1 MSLMSATESAVAL
14 RREVRRV
21 SGKMKALFYIMLAG
35 SLVEVT
41 AYAAPPVRD
50 NTYRLGDKIR
60 PNDVMD
66 NEDPVLQYLQNG
78 VDTYAANSITGAA
91 IADGAVTTTEILDG
105 TIQTGDLA
113 FSLTSGNILPAGAV
127 FFMLTGTCPSWTTDI
142 SSTYANYFIRVNA
155 TPATIGGADTH
166 THTAGSL
173 SGTAHTHSFTSGNAN
188 ESPTGG
194 GGTGASNMGPSH
206 THSGSTTS
214 GGGGAI
220 TGLSDSG
227 NSVPVFISMRL
238 CQVN

>member
-1 MSLMSATESAVAL
+1 MLPMCAIASANSRKGVGT
-14 RREVRRV
+14 VRGL
-21 SGKMKALFYIMLAG
+21 GKMKALFYIMLAG
-35 SLVEVT
+35 CLIG
-41 AYAAPPVRD
+41 AAPTRD
-50 NTYRLGDKIR
+50 NIYEAGKKIL

-66 NEDPVLQYLQNG
+66 NEDAIFDYLQNG